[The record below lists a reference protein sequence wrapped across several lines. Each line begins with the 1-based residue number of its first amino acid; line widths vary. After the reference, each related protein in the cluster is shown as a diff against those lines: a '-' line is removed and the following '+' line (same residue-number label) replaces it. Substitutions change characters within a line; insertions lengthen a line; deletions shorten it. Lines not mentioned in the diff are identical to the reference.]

1 MPTPRQSD
9 LVAMA
14 SRLLEVP
21 TVRYHKTD
29 TNSMSRS
36 RKPVAVEEPKEHE
49 QFRCPHLPV
58 PAALRS
64 RGVWRRMRKARIRRP
79 EIWLACQRSV
89 TTAAGCRTGS
99 ECPMKS
105 ASILVYIV
113 GGIREILTSVEPLE
127 LRHL

>member
-64 RGVWRRMRKARIRRP
+64 RGVWRRMHKARIRRP
-79 EIWLACQRSV
+79 EICLASQLSV
-89 TTAAGCRTGS
+89 TTPPRYPPGS
-99 ECPMKS
+99 ARPIMS
-105 ASILVYIV
+105 AS
-113 GGIREILTSVEPLE
+113 
-127 LRHL
+127 HL